1 MASKL
6 RVLVI
11 DDQAQR
17 YEAIARAIEAAG
29 DQVVA
34 RVADRST
41 DLQATVQAASPDV
54 VIIDIESPDRDT
66 LEDMRRISHEQH
78 RPIVMF
84 VDEARPDSIRRAIQA
99 GVAAY
104 VVKGASPERVR
115 AVLDVAIARF
125 HEERALRDQLAEA
138 LSSLEERKV
147 VDRAK
152 GILMQRRSLSEPEAY
167 QLLRKTAMDRSMRL
181 VDVARRLVEMADLL

>member
-11 DDQAQR
+11 DDQPQR

-34 RVADRST
+34 RVEDSSP
-41 DLQATVQAASPDV
+41 DLHSIVQSVRPDV
-54 VIIDIESPDRDT
+54 VIIDIDSPGRDM

-84 VDEARPDSIRRAIQA
+84 VDEAEPDSIRRAIRA

-115 AVLDVAIARF
+115 SVLDVAIARF
-125 HEERALRDQLAEA
+125 QEEKALRDQLAEA
-138 LSSLEERKV
+138 KTSLEERKL

-167 QLLRKTAMDRSMRL
+167 QLLRKAAMDRNLRIA
-181 VDVARRLVEMADLL
+181 DVAKQLVEMADLI